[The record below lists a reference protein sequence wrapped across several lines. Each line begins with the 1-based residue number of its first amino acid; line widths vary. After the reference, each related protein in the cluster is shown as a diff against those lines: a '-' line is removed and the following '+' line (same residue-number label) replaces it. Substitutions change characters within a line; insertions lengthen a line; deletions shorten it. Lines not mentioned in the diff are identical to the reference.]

1 MLANTLKKGAN
12 LPKQSPTQFSQVQRP
27 SCCCH
32 NFVTRHKHSFNTS
45 QLSWKSICNWWEIFY
60 LFLGQRSKV
69 VEGGALSL
77 IIPFCHV
84 IISQPGDTSLSRGS
98 FSIICNLSLKLDSI
112 RLSHPWAHATNT
124 PRVVLQC
131 EKHFKVSSPI
141 REDNRFQ
148 LFFNHGCPFCP
159 SFYEWWSYDQTS
171 ACGPPALPGTHP
183 PHILSQA
190 QLPQATLWAGRTGTG
205 SV

>member
-1 MLANTLKKGAN
+1 MCPTVKKASVQGAQKIIFQPEGSAGKYVEKGAN

-112 RLSHPWAHATNT
+112 RLSHPSCYQHWT
-124 PRVVLQC
+124 L
-131 EKHFKVSSPI
+131 KS
-141 REDNRFQ
+141 
-148 LFFNHGCPFCP
+148 
-159 SFYEWWSYDQTS
+159 TS
-171 ACGPPALPGTHP
+171 EFL
-183 PHILSQA
+183 HI
-190 QLPQATLWAGRTGTG
+190 
-205 SV
+205 

>member
-1 MLANTLKKGAN
+1 MCPTVKKASVQGAQKIIFQPEGSAGKYVEKGAN

-77 IIPFCHV
+77 IIPLCHV

-98 FSIICNLSLKLDSI
+98 FSIICNLSLKLDYKAFPP
-112 RLSHPWAHATNT
+112 LMLPTLNT
-124 PRVVLQC
+124 
-131 EKHFKVSSPI
+131 EKHFRVSSHI

-148 LFFNHGCPFCP
+148 LSSNHGCSFCP
-159 SFYEWWSYDQTS
+159 S
-171 ACGPPALPGTHP
+171 L
-183 PHILSQA
+183 
-190 QLPQATLWAGRTGTG
+190 
-205 SV
+205 